1 MRVGRG
7 LSVGNRRRWPQM
19 VSLVLVLL
27 GLWAITASWRAG
39 RGVEEVPYSVF
50 EQYLRDGKLS
60 VVEVGDRTLS
70 GKLRKP
76 QDGKTDIVS
85 VLVEP
90 LVAERLSRFDVPYS
104 RVRTSNWLT
113 DVLSWIMPLLFI
125 AGLWYATSRRSGDK
139 AGMGLLGIG
148 QSKAKAY
155 MEKTTGVRFD
165 DVAGVDEAKAELQE
179 IVDFLKNPKEHGRLG
194 ARIPKGV
201 LLMGPTGTGKTL
213 LARAVAGEA
222 GVAFFSISGS
232 EFIEMFVGVGA
243 ARVRDLFEQARAHAP
258 AIIFIDELDAL
269 GKARGASTLIGG
281 HDEREQTLNQLLVEL
296 DGFDPS
302 VGVVL
307 LAATNRPEILDPAL
321 LRAGRFDRQVLVD
334 RPDRRGRLAI
344 LRVHAKKVRVAAGVD
359 LDQVA
364 AITVGFA
371 GADLANVV
379 NEAALCATRRNADAV
394 TLGDFTQAIERIV
407 AGIEKKHSLIG
418 DDERRL
424 VAYHELGH
432 ALTALALPGVDRV
445 HKVSIVPH
453 GIGALGY
460 TLQRP
465 SEDRHLLRRA
475 ELVDKLTVL
484 LGGRAAEVLVFGEP
498 STGAADDLAKATD
511 IARDMALRY
520 GMDEALGPVAL
531 ADRAAKFLVPLDGS
545 NVASPAAAI
554 GELTAQRIDDSVR
567 TSLQGAMARAT
578 ALLKANRAALDRC
591 ANVLIEQET
600 LEEAQLLELIRSARS
615 ASPIRTDT
623 DASRPVDTAFHSE
636 IPG

>member
-1 MRVGRG
+1 MGSG
-7 LSVGNRRRWPQM
+7 SRWPQM
-19 VSLVLVLL
+19 VSLVVLMM
-27 GLWAITASWRAG
+27 GLWVLTTSVGTW
-39 RGVEEVPYSVF
+39 RGVDEVPYSVF
-50 EQYLRDGKLS
+50 EQHLRDGKLS
-60 VVEVGDRTLS
+60 AVEVGDRTIT
-70 GKLRKP
+70 GKLRDP
-76 QDGKTDIVS
+76 QDGKSAVVS
-85 VLVEP
+85 VLVDP
-90 LVAERLSRFDVPYS
+90 LMAERLSRFDVPYS

-113 DVLSWIMPLLFI
+113 DALSWILPWLLI
-125 AGLWYATSRRSGDK
+125 VGLWYAMSRKMGGN
-139 AGMGLLGIG
+139 AGMGLLGVG

-243 ARVRDLFEQARAHAP
+243 ARVRDLFEQARAYAP

-307 LAATNRPEILDPAL
+307 LAATNRPETLDPAL

-344 LRVHAKKVRVAAGVD
+344 LRVHAKKVRVAADVD

-432 ALTALALPGVDRV
+432 ALTALALPGADRV

-465 SEDRHLLRRA
+465 SEDRHVLRRT

-531 ADRAAKFLVPLDGS
+531 ADREAKFLVPLDGS
-545 NVASPAAAI
+545 NAASPATAI
-554 GELTAQRIDDSVR
+554 GDLTAQRIDDSVR
-567 TSLQGAMARAT
+567 SLLQDAMARAT
-578 ALLKANRAALDRC
+578 ALLQANRAALDRC
-591 ANVLIEQET
+591 ASVLIGQET

-615 ASPIRTDT
+615 PSHAGGANAVAGSL
-623 DASRPVDTAFHSE
+623 SSEPVA
-636 IPG
+636 

>member
-1 MRVGRG
+1 MTVAKKA
-7 LSVGNRRRWPQM
+7 WPQAL
-19 VSLVLVLL
+19 SLLTVLL
-27 GLWAITASWRAG
+27 ALWMIKSSWDQASS
-39 RGVEEVPYSVF
+39 VEAVPYSAF
-50 EQYLRDGKLS
+50 EQYLRDGKIAEI
-60 VVEVGDRTLS
+60 EVGDRVVT
-70 GKLRKP
+70 GKLRTP
-76 QDGKTDIVS
+76 QNGKTEV
-85 VLVEP
+85 VAMVVEP
-90 LVAERLSRFDVPYS
+90 AMADRLSRFDVPYS
-104 RVRTSNWLT
+104 RVRGSNWLA
-113 DVLSWIMPLLFI
+113 DVLSWIGPPLLFV
-125 AGLWYATSRRSGDK
+125 GLWYAMNRRLGGK
-139 AGMGLLGIG
+139 GGMGLLGLG
-148 QSKAKAY
+148 QSKAKVY

-269 GKARGASTLIGG
+269 GKARGASALIGG

-344 LRVHAKKVRVAAGVD
+344 LQVHARKVRLAAGTD

-371 GADLANVV
+371 GADLANLV
-379 NEAALCATRRNADAV
+379 NEAALAATRRAGDDV
-394 TLGDFTQAIERIV
+394 TLADFTQAIERIV
-407 AGIEKKHSLIG
+407 AGIEKKHSLVG

-432 ALTALALPGVDRV
+432 ALTALAIPGVDRV

-453 GIGALGY
+453 GIGALGF

-475 ELVDKLTVL
+475 ELVDRLTVL
-484 LGGRAAEVLVFGEP
+484 MGGRAAEVLVFGEP
-498 STGAADDLAKATD
+498 STGGADDLAKATD
-511 IARDMALRY
+511 MARDMALRY
-520 GMDEALGPVAL
+520 GMDETLGPVAL
-531 ADRAAKFLVPLDGS
+531 ADRPARFLVSPDGS
-545 NVASPAAAI
+545 SAASAAAVV
-554 GELTAQRIDDSVR
+554 GPLMAGRIDDAVKA
-567 TSLQGAMARAT
+567 LLDGAMSRAT
-578 ALLKANRAALDRC
+578 ALLTAQRAALDRC
-591 ANVLIEQET
+591 AKVLIEQET
-600 LEEAQLLELIRSARS
+600 LDEAQLLALARS
-615 ASPIRTDT
+615 GPSPPEVA
-623 DASRPVDTAFHSE
+623 DA
-636 IPG
+636 PGPAGTECHVAAV

>member
-1 MRVGRG
+1 VDGK
-7 LSVGNRRRWPQM
+7 RRWLQ
-19 VSLVLVLL
+19 VASLLVALL
-27 GLWAITASWRAG
+27 ALWMFSLSWAPSRS
-39 RGVEEVPYSVF
+39 VDEVAYSVF

-60 VVEVGDRTLS
+60 AVEVGDRSIS
-70 GKLRKP
+70 GKLRTP
-76 QDGKTDIVS
+76 HDGKTEIVS
-85 VLVEP
+85 ALVEP
-90 LVAERLSRFDVPYS
+90 AVAERLSRFDVPYS
-104 RVRTSNWLT
+104 RVRSSNWLT
-113 DVLSWIMPLLFI
+113 DVLSWLTPWLLL
-125 AGLWYATSRRSGDK
+125 AGLWYAMSRRLGDK
-139 AGMGLLGIG
+139 AGMGLLGVG

-344 LRVHAKKVRVAAGVD
+344 LQVHAKKVHIAAGVD

-379 NEAALCATRRNADAV
+379 NEAALCATRRHADAV

-407 AGIEKKHSLIG
+407 AGIEKKHSLVG
-418 DDERRL
+418 DEERRL

-432 ALTALALPGVDRV
+432 ALTALALPGADRV

-465 SEDRHLLRRA
+465 SEDRHVLRRA

-484 LGGRAAEVLVFGEP
+484 LGGRAAEMLVFGEP

-520 GMDEALGPVAL
+520 GMDDTLGPVAL
-531 ADRAAKFLVPLDGS
+531 AERAAKFLIPLDGS
-545 NVASPAAAI
+545 NAASPAAAI
-554 GELTAQRIDDSVR
+554 GQLTAQRIDDSVR
-567 TSLQGAMARAT
+567 SLLQDAMARAT
-578 ALLKANRAALDRC
+578 ALLNADRAALDRC
-591 ANVLIEQET
+591 AGVLIEQET
-600 LEEAQLLELIRSARS
+600 LEESQLLELVRPARS
-615 ASPIRTDT
+615 FSQAGAANVVV
-623 DASRPVDTAFHSE
+623 ASRS
-636 IPG
+636 

>member
-1 MRVGRG
+1 MGSG
-7 LSVGNRRRWPQM
+7 SRWPQM
-19 VSLVLVLL
+19 VSLVVLMV
-27 GLWAITASWRAG
+27 GLWVLTTSVGTW
-39 RGVEEVPYSVF
+39 RGVDEVPYSVF
-50 EQYLRDGKLS
+50 EQHLRDGKVS
-60 VVEVGDRTLS
+60 SVEVGDRTIT
-70 GKLRKP
+70 GELRNP
-76 QDGKTDIVS
+76 QDGKSAIVS
-85 VLVEP
+85 VLVDP
-90 LVAERLSRFDVPYS
+90 LMAERLSRFDVPYS

-113 DVLSWIMPLLFI
+113 DALSWILPWLLI
-125 AGLWYATSRRSGDK
+125 VGLWYAMSRKMGGN
-139 AGMGLLGIG
+139 AGMGLLGVG

-269 GKARGASTLIGG
+269 GKVRGASSLIGG

-307 LAATNRPEILDPAL
+307 LAATNRPETLDPAL

-344 LRVHAKKVRVAAGVD
+344 LRVHAKKVRVAADVD

-432 ALTALALPGVDRV
+432 ALTALALPGADRV

-465 SEDRHLLRRA
+465 SEDRHVLRRT

-531 ADRAAKFLVPLDGS
+531 ADREAKFLVPLDGS
-545 NVASPAAAI
+545 NAASPASAI

-567 TSLQGAMARAT
+567 SLLQDAMARAT
-578 ALLKANRAALDRC
+578 ALLQANRAALDRC
-591 ANVLIEQET
+591 ASVLIGQET

-615 ASPIRTDT
+615 PSHAGGANAVAGSL
-623 DASRPVDTAFHSE
+623 SSEPVA
-636 IPG
+636 

>member
-1 MRVGRG
+1 MGSG
-7 LSVGNRRRWPQM
+7 SRWPQM
-19 VSLVLVLL
+19 VSLVVLMM
-27 GLWAITASWRAG
+27 GLWVLTTSVGTW
-39 RGVEEVPYSVF
+39 RGVDEVPYSVF
-50 EQYLRDGKLS
+50 EQHLRDGKLS
-60 VVEVGDRTLS
+60 AVEVGDRTIT
-70 GKLRKP
+70 GKLRDP
-76 QDGKTDIVS
+76 QDGKSAVVS
-85 VLVEP
+85 VLVDP
-90 LVAERLSRFDVPYS
+90 LMAERLSRFDVPYS

-113 DVLSWIMPLLFI
+113 DALSWILPWLLI
-125 AGLWYATSRRSGDK
+125 VGLWYAMSRKMGGN
-139 AGMGLLGIG
+139 AGMGLLGVG

-269 GKARGASTLIGG
+269 GKVRGASSLIGG

-307 LAATNRPEILDPAL
+307 LAATNRPETLDPAL

-344 LRVHAKKVRVAAGVD
+344 LRVHAKKVRVAADVD

-432 ALTALALPGVDRV
+432 ALTALALPGADRV

-465 SEDRHLLRRA
+465 SEDRHVLRRT

-531 ADRAAKFLVPLDGS
+531 ADREAKFLVPLDGS
-545 NVASPAAAI
+545 NAASPASAI

-567 TSLQGAMARAT
+567 SLPQDAMARAT
-578 ALLKANRAALDRC
+578 ALLQANRAALDRC
-591 ANVLIEQET
+591 ASVLIGQET

-615 ASPIRTDT
+615 PSHAGGANAVAGSL
-623 DASRPVDTAFHSE
+623 SSEPVA
-636 IPG
+636 